1 MTKPLLDVTDLKTEF
16 RLSQGVV
23 HAVNGVSFSLAQGEV
38 LGIVG
43 ESGSGKSVTALSLM
57 RLIEAPGRI
66 AGGQALLHDDGGTI
80 DLLKLPEGEIEHVRG
95 NKISMIFQDPMTS
108 LNPVLTVGY
117 QLMEPLKQH
126 RGMTEDQA
134 RQGAIQLLTRVGI
147 PQAKQRIKDY
157 PHQFSGG
164 MRQRVMVAMALA
176 CRPKL
181 LIADEP
187 TTALDVTIQ
196 AQIIELIHEL
206 KGENNTAVIIITH
219 DLGVVAEMAD
229 QVAVMY
235 AGHVVENA
243 RVQELFDAPQHPYT
257 QALLGA
263 VPRLRNWPD
272 RLTTI
277 EGAPPSLTQTIVGC
291 PFYPRCTVRVDR
303 CQTENPPLLRTS
315 RDHTAACWVAHA
327 AVAAAAD

>member
-1 MTKPLLDVTDLKTEF
+1 MTQPLLAVSNLQTEF

-23 HAVNGVSFSLAQGEV
+23 HAVNGATFTLAEGQV

-43 ESGSGKSVTALSLM
+43 ESGSGKSVTSLSIM
-57 RLIEAPGRI
+57 RLIEAPGQI
-66 AGGQALLHDDGGTI
+66 VGGEAVFYEGGQGV
-80 DLLKLPEGEIEHVRG
+80 DLLTLSPQEMQHIRG

-108 LNPVLTVGY
+108 LNPVLTIGY

-126 RGMTEDQA
+126 RAMSEEQA
-134 RQGAIQLLTRVGI
+134 KVEAIQLLTRVGI
-147 PQAKQRIKDY
+147 PQAHLRLKDY

-196 AQIIELIHEL
+196 AQIIELINEL
-206 KGENNTAVIIITH
+206 KDESGAAIIIITH
-219 DLGVVAEMAD
+219 DLGVIAEMAD
-229 QVAVMY
+229 DVAVMY
-235 AGHVVENA
+235 AGHVVENGPVHA
-243 RVQELFDAPQHPYT
+243 IFNTPRHPYT

-263 VPRLRNWPD
+263 IPRLHHWPD

-277 EGAPPSLTQTIVGC
+277 EGAPPSLTVDIVGC
-291 PFYPRCTVRVDR
+291 PFYARCGVRVDR
-303 CQTENPPLLRTS
+303 CKTENPTLMEIREG
-315 RDHTAACWVAHA
+315 HTCACWVAQA
-327 AVAAAAD
+327 

>member
-1 MTKPLLDVTDLKTEF
+1 MTQPLLEVTDLKTEF
-16 RLSQGVV
+16 RLSQGTV
-23 HAVNGVSFSLAQGEV
+23 HAVNGVSFGLAQGEV

-43 ESGSGKSVTALSLM
+43 ESGSGKSVTALSIL
-57 RLIEAPGRI
+57 RLIEPPGRV
-66 AGGQALLHDDGGTI
+66 AGGQAVLHENGKAINLLA
-80 DLLKLPEGEIEHVRG
+80 LPESEMQEVRG

-117 QLMEPLKQH
+117 QLMEPLRQH
-126 RGMTEDQA
+126 RGMSEDQA
-134 RQGAIQLLTRVGI
+134 RQEAIQLLSRVGI
-147 PQAKQRIKDY
+147 PHPKQRIKDY

-176 CRPKL
+176 CRPRL

-196 AQIIELIHEL
+196 AQIIELINEL

-243 RVQELFDAPQHPYT
+243 RVQDLFDSPQHPYT

-263 VPRLRNWPD
+263 VPRLRHWPD

-277 EGAPPSLTQTIVGC
+277 DGAPPSLTKVIQGC

-303 CQTENPPLLRTS
+303 CQTENPPLLRVGK
-315 RDHTAACWVAHA
+315 DHTAACWVAQAELAGA
-327 AVAAAAD
+327 A